1 MSKGRMSRMEAMSLA
16 FEFAVKSGIEGD
28 YYEFGVYRGNSL
40 VNALRAREQ
49 VAARFGR
56 LVCPRLYAFD
66 SFAGLPPLTDADK
79 LDGYDAFDEGT
90 YACSQKEVE
99 EELRKAGVSV
109 HDLRFVPGFYDQSLK
124 AADTLRLIQ
133 SSVAAIVHIDC
144 DLYSS
149 AADCLAFLNG
159 YLEATVGCE
168 FPHRHPRGR
177 WDPDRRLQQ
186 PALGAR
192 RKRWRHFAL
201 RPRTHGAEA
210 RSLFPTGSGDGRQ
223 WSRPRQ
229 FGETDR
235 VSG

>member
-159 YLEATVGCE
+159 CIQDGTVLLLDDWFCY
-168 FPHRHPRGR
+168 RGR
-177 WDPDRRLQQ
+177 PDRGVR
-186 PALGAR
+186 GAFN
-192 RKRWRHFAL
+192 KWLPGTAY
-201 RPRTHGAEA
+201 
-210 RSLFPTGSGDGRQ
+210 SGSEYFRYSWAGIAFILNTQ
-223 WSRPRQ
+223 
-229 FGETDR
+229 
-235 VSG
+235 